1 MPLYDFRCKACG
13 EAFAALVRLAR
24 NGGDAPLPACASAD
38 LERLVSGFS
47 FSVRSDGLSRAA
59 RRSVQKQQANQ
70 YRDQAAYQQEIE
82 KKHLDD

>member
-1 MPLYDFRCKACG
+1 MPLYDFRCKGCG
-13 EAFAALVRLAR
+13 AAFEALVRPPT
-24 NGGDAPLPACASAD
+24 APVCPSCASAD
-38 LERLVSGFS
+38 LERLVSGCS